1 MKIASIASITAV
13 LALTV
18 PAAATA
24 AEAKDPHAQ
33 HMTAGAKAPPAAPHK
48 ASGTVKKIDPAAG
61 TVTLAHGAVPA
72 LKWPP
77 MTMSFKVADKALFD
91 KLAVNKKIDFE
102 FVEQGSAYVVT
113 GIK

>member
-33 HMTAGAKAPPAAPHK
+33 HMTAGAKAPPTESA
-48 ASGTVKKIDPAAG
+48 D
-61 TVTLAHGAVPA
+61 TVTALGGAGKSRGVSTTTTPVSTRA
-72 LKWPP
+72 R
-77 MTMSFKVADKALFD
+77 
-91 KLAVNKKIDFE
+91 KKRRSISE
-102 FVEQGSAYVVT
+102 VGAS
-113 GIK
+113 